1 MVKFSIDIAKKSD
14 DADLKNILRKTH
26 MPGDMS
32 LTFETEPSF
41 FKAISILGIK
51 QTVLAIRDEEK
62 KLIVG
67 FVIKSIKK
75 SFY

>member
-41 FKAISILGIK
+41 FKAI
-51 QTVLAIRDEEK
+51 
-62 KLIVG
+62 
-67 FVIKSIKK
+67 
-75 SFY
+75 